1 MASTTK
7 AAAPKA
13 PSKAASNG
21 QSSSHEAV
29 NIGLDRKDMDQT
41 VAVLNDVLANYGV
54 LSTKVKNYHWNVV
67 GIHFMTL
74 HKFFE
79 ALYDDLGEEMDEV
92 AERIRTLGANPLGSM
107 AAFIKA
113 ASLKEETRT
122 GLSDQEMLKS
132 ILADEEALI
141 RQLREGID
149 KADTLGDDGSAD
161 FMTGLL
167 EAREK
172 NAWMVRA
179 LAQG

>member
-1 MASTTK
+1 MATTTK
-7 AAAPKA
+7 AVASKA
-13 PSKAASNG
+13 PSKATSNG
-21 QSSSHEAV
+21 QSSAHEAV

-41 VAVLNDVLANYGV
+41 IAVLNEVLANYGV

-92 AERIRTLGANPLGSM
+92 AERIRTLGGTPLGSM
-107 AAFIKA
+107 AAFIKT

-122 GLSDQEMLKS
+122 GLSDKEMLQS
-132 ILADEEALI
+132 ILSDEEALI
-141 RQLREGID
+141 RQLREGTD

-161 FMTGLL
+161 FMTSLL